1 MRFEPRKRGEGFVFE
16 NAIVGGVVPR
26 EYISAVETGV
36 VEAMQQGI
44 VVGHPVV
51 DIKAI
56 LYDGSY
62 HEVDS
67 SEIAFKI
74 AASMAFKEAAK
85 KAQPVILEPVMSVE
99 VVVPPE
105 YMGDVIGDLN
115 SRRGKIRGMEDRA
128 GAKVVVAHVPLA
140 EMFGYATDLRS
151 RTQGRA
157 TFTMQFALY
166 DEVPAQKQAELHVS

>member
-1 MRFEPRKRGEGFVFE
+1 VFE
-16 NAIVGGVVPR
+16 DAIVGGAVPR
-26 EYISAVETGV
+26 EYISSVKSGI
-36 VEAMQQGI
+36 VEAMEQGI
-44 VVGHPVV
+44 VAGYPVV
-51 DIKAI
+51 DVKAT

-67 SEIAFKI
+67 SELAFKI

-85 KAQPVILEPVMSVE
+85 KSGPLMLEPVMGVE
-99 VVVPPE
+99 VVVPEE

-115 SRRGKIRGMEDRA
+115 ARRGKVRGFENRA
-128 GAKVVVAHVPLA
+128 GAKVVSAQVPLA

-157 TFTMQFALY
+157 TFTMQFDLYEALP
-166 DEVPAQKQAELHVS
+166 VQKQEELLSLTGTGRNKVTV